1 MTVGSL
7 FAGIGGI
14 DLAAERVGMVPAWQV
29 EIDDDATRVL
39 AHHWPDV
46 TRHDDVTT
54 WATRK
59 NPAASVD
66 LIVGGFPCQDLS
78 VAGKRKG
85 LAGKRSGLFGQM
97 VRIIHRVRPAFVL
110 WENVPGLLSSDDG
123 RDFVRVMRALA
134 DIGYSGGWRALDAQ
148 RFGVPQR
155 RRRVFGV
162 FARGRAGAGRAAEIL
177 ALTQGGGR
185 HPETCGEAREGV
197 AATLRSRSHR
207 AGVNPP
213 GRGGEDDA
221 NLIVSHT
228 LTGQGFDASE
238 DGTGRGTPFD
248 WQSGGAHGRL
258 NCSGKTV
265 SSLQCSQT
273 PAVAYTLKAAHRGIE
288 NGWQGNYV
296 AKPLGVRRLMPIEC
310 LRLQGFPDNWLDIS
324 PELSDIA
331 KYRLI
336 GNSVAVPCV
345 QWIMRRM
352 AGVAA

>member
-1 MTVGSL
+1 MTIGSL

-46 TRHDDVTT
+46 TRHDDVST

-59 NPAASVD
+59 HPAEPVD

-78 VAGKRKG
+78 VAGKREG

-123 RDFVRVMRALA
+123 RDFVRVARALA
-134 DIGYSGGWRALDAQ
+134 DIGYSGGWRTLDAQ

-197 AATLRSRSHR
+197 AGALAGGSRK
-207 AGVNPP
+207 
-213 GRGGEDDA
+213 
-221 NLIVSHT
+221 
-228 LTGQGFDASE
+228 
-238 DGTGRGTPFD
+238 
-248 WQSGGAHGRL
+248 SGGYSHDD
-258 NCSGKTV
+258 
-265 SSLQCSQT
+265 T
-273 PAVAYTLKAAHRGIE
+273 P
-288 NGWQGNYV
+288 
-296 AKPLGVRRLMPIEC
+296 
-310 LRLQGFPDNWLDIS
+310 
-324 PELSDIA
+324 
-331 KYRLI
+331 
-336 GNSVAVPCV
+336 
-345 QWIMRRM
+345 
-352 AGVAA
+352 